1 MIKKPGKKVRVR
13 NPAQTRANL
22 LKATIDLLAHRGADG
37 VSMKEVARAAN
48 VSRAVA
54 YQHFADR
61 DHLLREAKISLSD
74 RLLDSVED
82 LDSSSMEAQV
92 NSTARIVLGN
102 REAYRVLIAD
112 ALAGKDLDSEHPL
125 LKVVSRMLEHS
136 KASGDAR
143 DDIDVEILSFIMIG
157 SIATLV
163 MLSWRHGGV
172 DDLAARFTSE
182 WGRILRQGILTNAKR
197 PALKRPVASPPP
209 RPPPPHKD
217 AARRRKKRAPRS
229 KARWRLP

>member
-1 MIKKPGKKVRVR
+1 MIKKPGKKPRVR
-13 NPAQTRANL
+13 NPAQTRAKL
-22 LKATIDLLAHRGADG
+22 LGATIDLLAHRGADG
-37 VSMKEVARAAN
+37 LSMKEVARAAN

-61 DHLLREAKISLSD
+61 DHLLREAKSWLSD
-74 RLLDSVED
+74 RLLDSVKD

-92 NSTARIVLGN
+92 NSVAKVVLRN

-112 ALAGKDLDSEHPL
+112 ALAGKDVDSDHPL
-125 LKVVSRMLEHS
+125 HKVVGRMLEHS

-163 MLSWRHGGV
+163 MLSWRSDEAGV
-172 DDLAARFTSE
+172 DDLAARFTDE
-182 WGRILRQGILTNAKR
+182 WGRILRQGILMKSKR
-197 PALKRPVASPPP
+197 SPRKPRKGSVRPLP
-209 RPPPPHKD
+209 RGGT
-217 AARRRKKRAPRS
+217 RRRSP
-229 KARWRLP
+229 

>member
-1 MIKKPGKKVRVR
+1 MIKKPGKKPRVR
-13 NPAQTRANL
+13 NPAQTRAKL
-22 LKATIDLLAHRGADG
+22 LGATIDLLAHRGADG
-37 VSMKEVARAAN
+37 LSMKEVARAAN

-61 DHLLREAKISLSD
+61 DHLLREAKSWLSD
-74 RLLDSVED
+74 RLLDSVKD

-92 NSTARIVLGN
+92 NSVAKVVLRN

-112 ALAGKDLDSEHPL
+112 ALAGKDVDSDHPL
-125 LKVVSRMLEHS
+125 HKVVGRMLEHS

-163 MLSWRHGGV
+163 MLSWRSDEAGV
-172 DDLAARFTSE
+172 DDLAARFTDE
-182 WGRILRQGILTNAKR
+182 WGRILRQGILMKSKR
-197 PALKRPVASPPP
+197 SPRKRREGLV
-209 RPPPPHKD
+209 RPPHRGGT
-217 AARRRKKRAPRS
+217 RRRSP
-229 KARWRLP
+229 

>member
-1 MIKKPGKKVRVR
+1 MIKKPGKKPRVR
-13 NPAQTRANL
+13 NPAQTRAKL
-22 LKATIDLLAHRGADG
+22 LGATIDLLAHRGADG
-37 VSMKEVARAAN
+37 LSMKEVARAAN

-61 DHLLREAKISLSD
+61 DHLLREAKSWLSD
-74 RLLDSVED
+74 RLLDSVKD

-92 NSTARIVLGN
+92 NSVAKVVLRN

-112 ALAGKDLDSEHPL
+112 ALAGKDVDSDHPL
-125 LKVVSRMLEHS
+125 HKVVGRMLEHS

-163 MLSWRHGGV
+163 MLSWRSDEAGV
-172 DDLAARFTSE
+172 DDLAARFTDE
-182 WGRILRQGILTNAKR
+182 WGRILRQGILMKSKR
-197 PALKRPVASPPP
+197 SPRKPRKGSVRPPP
-209 RPPPPHKD
+209 RGGT
-217 AARRRKKRAPRS
+217 
-229 KARWRLP
+229 RWRSP